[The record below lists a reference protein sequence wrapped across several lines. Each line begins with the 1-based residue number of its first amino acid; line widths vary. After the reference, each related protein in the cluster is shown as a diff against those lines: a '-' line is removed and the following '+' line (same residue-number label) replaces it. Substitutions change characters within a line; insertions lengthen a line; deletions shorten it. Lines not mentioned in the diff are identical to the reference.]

1 MTVVAV
7 ITPAVHTRSSLRA
20 MLARCVARESRQFA
34 ARHLDVD
41 LCEHLLG
48 AAGFCMMPDA
58 HSGSCLP
65 IPTDY
70 DPHAVSS

>member
-20 MLARCVARESRQFA
+20 TLAHAVAQESRQFA

-48 AAGFCMMPDA
+48 GAGFCMMPDA

-70 DPHAVSS
+70 DPRPVTV